1 MTGDT
6 DGIPDDVFFQ
16 TRGRG
21 RLASR
26 AGGGVILGRLAEFYS
41 AELKRLAFEQCLGG
55 CGQLLEG
62 RETVGTYVCVMG
74 AVLCSRPNCL
84 QLAFIKCGA
93 GDMPRLQLK
102 LAFRGL
108 QYAVIL
114 VAMN

>member
-1 MTGDT
+1 
-6 DGIPDDVFFQ
+6 
-16 TRGRG
+16 
-21 RLASR
+21 
-26 AGGGVILGRLAEFYS
+26 
-41 AELKRLAFEQCLGG
+41 
-55 CGQLLEG
+55 
-62 RETVGTYVCVMG
+62 MG

-108 QYAVIL
+108 QYAIIL